1 MESKRKENTR
11 YKFSGINA
19 ASVNTRRPEPELEP
33 EPEPKTSAIV
43 FKV

>member
-1 MESKRKENTR
+1 MKTAFYGP
-11 YKFSGINA
+11 YKD
-19 ASVNTRRPEPELEP
+19 PEPEP

>member
-1 MESKRKENTR
+1 MKTAFYGL
-11 YKFSGINA
+11 YKK
-19 ASVNTRRPEPELEP
+19 PEPELEP